1 MKGMNTPFKKMLGYR
16 HEGVRNRIFM
26 TSQNLNMA
34 ELGIIVY
41 LANCMSKKVRLQV
54 KLNEKLTFRQT

>member
-1 MKGMNTPFKKMLGYR
+1 MKGMNTPFKRMLGYR

-26 TSQNLNMA
+26 TSQKLNMA

-41 LANCMSKKVRLQV
+41 LANCMSKKVGLQV